1 MLCSAWLCAPT
12 SLPATWDSVN
22 LDAVWTGGTVREEN
36 SSSAPAAMAPRF
48 KLLVSNDDG
57 IKAPGIVALVREL
70 QATNLF
76 DITVVAPAGE
86 RSAQAG
92 ALSDGVNCAQPSS
105 AQHAQHH
112 GNRSIAC

>member
-1 MLCSAWLCAPT
+1 
-12 SLPATWDSVN
+12 
-22 LDAVWTGGTVREEN
+22 
-36 SSSAPAAMAPRF
+36 MAPRF

-92 ALSDGVNCAQPSS
+92 ALEALCQLRAAVERAANAASWKQLNCMLSMSAPHHAHSTRALNDPFPSTD
-105 AQHAQHH
+105 ALYDF
-112 GNRSIAC
+112 IAPLGLMLPS